1 MSNKL
6 AMYALDKIRIVASI
20 PLEVAIK
27 LRKRAD
33 ERGVSLSNYIGIMLY
48 AHTHND
54 PWTVE
59 DEKLRKQMILENTQK
74 RKARKAK
81 FDEQKGSK

>member
-1 MSNKL
+1 MTVSNKI

-20 PLEVAIK
+20 PIEVAIK

-33 ERGVSLSNYIGIMLY
+33 TRGVSLSHYIGIMLY

-59 DEKLRKQMILENTQK
+59 DEQLRNKMMRENTQK
-74 RKARKAK
+74 RNDRKAK
-81 FDEQKGSK
+81 LKSK